1 MSDRLLV
8 SALFRRLEESDCRW
22 VEVRIDG
29 ASTRVREG
37 ESVAAA
43 LLASGMRS
51 CRNTSVSGAPRAP
64 YCMMGVC
71 FECLVEIDGVPN
83 RQSCQISVEEGM
95 QIRRQQGTAQGYS

>member
-1 MSDRLLV
+1 MP
-8 SALFRRLEESDCRW
+8 APFRRLDAPDCHW
-22 VEVRIDG
+22 VEVVVDG
-29 ASTRVREG
+29 AGVRVREG

-51 CRNTSVSGAPRAP
+51 CRTTTVSGAPRAP

-83 RQSCQISVEEGM
+83 RQSCQITVEEGM
-95 QIRRQQGTAQGYS
+95 QIRRQQGTGEEYT

>member
-1 MSDRLLV
+1 M

-22 VEVRIDG
+22 VEVQIDG

-43 LLASGMRS
+43 LFISGMRS
-51 CRNTSVSGAPRAP
+51 CRTTPVSGAPRAP

-83 RQSCQISVEEGM
+83 RQSCQIAVEEGM
-95 QIRRQQGTAQGYS
+95 QIRRQQGTAPGYS